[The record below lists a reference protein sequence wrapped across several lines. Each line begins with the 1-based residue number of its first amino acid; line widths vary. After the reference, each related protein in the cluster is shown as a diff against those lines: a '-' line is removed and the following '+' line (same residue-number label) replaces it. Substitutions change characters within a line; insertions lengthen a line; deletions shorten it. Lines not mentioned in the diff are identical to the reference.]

1 MTGYLFPSS
10 KIAELIQIIREK
22 RFVPYRLIAPY
33 RYQAGAIYWCGY
45 WQKYYTVIKG
55 DDRQVKVRWE
65 DEKETIHSTSLSP
78 AFHSNL
84 NQDNNCTFYRNF
96 YILQ

>member
-1 MTGYLFPSS
+1 M
-10 KIAELIQIIREK
+10 
-22 RFVPYRLIAPY
+22 
-33 RYQAGAIYWCGY
+33 
-45 WQKYYTVIKG
+45 
-55 DDRQVKVRWE
+55 KVRWE

-96 YILQ
+96 TSYNKKPPPLCKVWTVEICHATMQIPNNPAGFYYTVLFL